1 MSEKPNLPLG
11 EIAGYD
17 QGQLKKTE
25 VADKSGVSA
34 HDKLLATV
42 AGGQVNLKVTI
53 AESPFVVQARCSLV
67 TLLKWKI
74 CTTVFWVLFCNKC
87 MLFFSTPPFSFHS
100 DRLFLGMSFSFLF
113 PRFVK

>member
-25 VADKSGVSA
+25 VADKSGVST

-42 AGGQVNLKVTI
+42 AGGAVNLKHT
-53 AESPFVVQARCSLV
+53 E
-67 TLLKWKI
+67 
-74 CTTVFWVLFCNKC
+74 TTEKTWVPTKEDLEADAKEK
-87 MLFFSTPPFSFHS
+87 S
-100 DRLFLGMSFSFLF
+100 
-113 PRFVK
+113 